1 MDWLILAI
9 ISAAL
14 PAIPNLFDKYIIH
27 NRRYGAKAL
36 AVVSI
41 SFYILFSLIASAPFM
56 KGMSIELTAI
66 TLLVGFIY
74 GIITYLIYKAF
85 ESEQIT
91 VVTTIYNTYPIFV
104 ALAAF
109 VFLGEAIGGLA
120 LAGVVLTVAG
130 VMLVSY
136 SSKLKFE
143 MRKGMY
149 LVVAGVFLAVITQ
162 LLTKFVLG
170 KAGFW
175 DFLPVSTIGHF
186 LFLGW
191 FLLEKD
197 VRQELKKMSGDTK
210 VVGFVAFK
218 EMIWVVSTAMFLA
231 AMSMQKVTLVSTVSA
246 TTPVFIFLG
255 AFVIAK
261 IMPGKSD
268 ETLEVGTIFIKAASI
283 AMVVAGVAL

>member
-85 ESEQIT
+85 EGEQVT

-109 VFLGEAIGGLA
+109 VFLGEAVGGLA
-120 LAGVVLTVAG
+120 VAGVVLTVAG
-130 VMLVSY
+130 VVLVSY

-143 MRKGMY
+143 MRKGIY
-149 LVVAGVFLAVITQ
+149 LVIVCVLLAVATQ

-175 DFLPVSTIGHF
+175 DFLPVSVIGHF

-197 VRQELKKMSGDTK
+197 VRLEIRKMFGERK
-210 VVGFVAFK
+210 VIGFVAFK
-218 EMIWVVSTAMFLA
+218 EMIWVVSTATFLI
-231 AMSMQKVTLVSTVSA
+231 AMSMQKVTIVSTVSS

-261 IMPGKSD
+261 IMPGKTD
-268 ETLEVGTIFIKAASI
+268 EKIDAKTVFVKAISI
-283 AMVVAGVAL
+283 AL